1 MKKTLLTVVL
11 ASLVFG
17 MTSCKKETAQ
27 TNPLLQEWD
36 TPFHT
41 APFSKIKTSDYEPAL
56 KEAIK
61 LHNQEIDSIVNNK
74 EKPTFA
80 NTIEAYN
87 YSGEMLTRVQNVF
100 YNIVSCNT
108 NDEIEKLQETF
119 SSLVASHNDDVMLNE
134 GLFNRVKTV
143 WDNRSKENLN
153 AEQQH
158 LLQKIYNSFIRRGAL
173 LSAEK
178 KEELKKVN
186 QQLSSL
192 NDKYNQNVLKET
204 KNYKLVISNKEDL
217 KGLPQWLID
226 AAAQTANETGN
237 KGKWVFT
244 LDNASCLPF
253 LSYCDNRKLRQEIF
267 TARINRGNN
276 GNQYDNNKIAE
287 QILTLKA
294 KYAEILGYKNYA
306 QWELEERMAKTPERA
321 EALLE
326 DCLQYALTAAKQDAN
341 SFQQLLAQDEKGAK
355 LEGWD
360 MYYYAEKL
368 KKQKYNFDEEE
379 ARPYFEIENVKQG
392 CFDYISKLYGLTFT
406 KVDNVETWAEDVD
419 VYEVKNEKG
428 HVGVLYFDPY
438 TRNGKVG
445 GAWCT
450 TFQAQYKKNGK
461 NVDPIV
467 VVCFNYA
474 KQKGRTTLTADE
486 AKTIFHEMGHAM
498 NEFLSDATY
507 PATSGTNV
515 PTDFVELPSQISEH
529 WCMAPEVLKTYAK
542 NEKGEVIPQALLE
555 KVQKAE
561 MFNQGFMF
569 TELLAAAYLDIK
581 MHQLTASDTI
591 SLQDFET
598 KTMNSIKLI
607 SQIPPRYRSTYFTH
621 VFGGG
626 YSAGYYCYIWSEML
640 DADAFAAWTETG
652 NIFNKDIAARFK
664 QYVLSKGGT
673 EDADLQYRKFRGKD
687 PDVKYMLKNRG
698 ML

>member
-87 YSGEMLTRVQNVF
+87 YSGEMLARVQNVF

-326 DCLQYALTAAKQDAN
+326 DCLKYALTAAKQDAN

>member
-17 MTSCKKETAQ
+17 MTSCKKETSQ

-87 YSGEMLTRVQNVF
+87 YSGEMLARVQNVF

-326 DCLQYALTAAKQDAN
+326 DCLKYALTAAKQDAN